1 MGDGVFF
8 FEGMYAGFSD
18 VDKFEESIKYR
29 AAKDITPA
37 MLRQQGKIPSG
48 LQELMKS
55 SQLEQHDQTNSSAF
69 PSSVSSYDSFVD
81 KIHDQAAGEL
91 PVGERPLPYFSSA
104 LVKKIEPLE
113 EAKGIKNA

>member
-81 KIHDQAAGEL
+81 EIADLPAGDL
-91 PVGERPLPYFSSA
+91 PVDKRPLPYFPTAFVEKLKLS
-104 LVKKIEPLE
+104 E
-113 EAKGIKNA
+113 ETKGIQNA